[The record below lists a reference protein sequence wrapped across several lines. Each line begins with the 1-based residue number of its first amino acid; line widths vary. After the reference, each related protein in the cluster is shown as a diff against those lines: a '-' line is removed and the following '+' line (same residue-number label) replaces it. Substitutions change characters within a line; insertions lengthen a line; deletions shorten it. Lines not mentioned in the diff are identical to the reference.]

1 MKSLSNLVKHR
12 FVVEDIKTA
21 RVINSNEKMSKIIGK
36 RNDMNG
42 FTQGLFAEQVE
53 VSCDE
58 DMVSDEEEVFGLK
71 ELMDE
76 NREEITG
83 ELPEETPQI
92 SEISIDELRER
103 EADMLENIKQ
113 EALLEAENIKQ
124 QAYEEGKRQAEEELA
139 EMKDQL
145 LKDTTWERERL
156 QGQYFTMMEEM
167 EPQLVD
173 TILSL
178 VDDVLHVEIKD
189 YRDIIIQLI
198 KETISDSDSPKEMSI
213 VVNDE
218 NYQMVKEELPALKE
232 MVGEEVKLEIMKNGQ
247 LSNGECRIETEYG
260 IFECGFDTQF
270 RNLSNRLRVLSR
282 QRDEE

>member
-1 MKSLSNLVKHR
+1 MSNLVKHR

-21 RVINSNEKMSKIIGK
+21 RVINSNEKMSKIIGE

-53 VSCDE
+53 VSYDE
-58 DMVSDEEEVFGLK
+58 DLVSDEEEVFGLK

-218 NYQMVKEELPALKE
+218 NYQAVKEELPALKE

-247 LSNGECRIETEYG
+247 LSNRECRIETEYG
-260 IFECGFDTQF
+260 IFECGFDTQL

>member
-53 VSCDE
+53 VSYDE

-76 NREEITG
+76 NREEITS

-189 YRDIIIQLI
+189 YRDIIIRLI
-198 KETISDSDSPKEMSI
+198 KETVSDSDSPKEMSI

-218 NYQMVKEELPALKE
+218 NYQAVKEELPALKE

-247 LSNGECRIETEYG
+247 LSNRECRIETEYG
-260 IFECGFDTQF
+260 IFECGFDTQL

>member
-1 MKSLSNLVKHR
+1 MSNLVKHR

-21 RVINSNEKMSKIIGK
+21 RVINSNEKMSKIIGE

-53 VSCDE
+53 VSYDE

-76 NREEITG
+76 NREEITS

-173 TILSL
+173 AILSL

-218 NYQMVKEELPALKE
+218 NYQTVKEELPALKE

-247 LSNGECRIETEYG
+247 LSNRECRIETEYG
-260 IFECGFDTQF
+260 IFECGFDTQL